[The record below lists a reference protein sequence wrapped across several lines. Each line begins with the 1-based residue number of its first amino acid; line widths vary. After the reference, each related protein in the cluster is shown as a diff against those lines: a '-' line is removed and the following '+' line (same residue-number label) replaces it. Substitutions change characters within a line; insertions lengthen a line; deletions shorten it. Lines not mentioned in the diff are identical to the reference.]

1 MNSENDFSPVDSVPV
16 NTVLVNTVPVTT
28 TTAEF
33 DWRRIKPG
41 WYVLAAL
48 LLYSLIMTIAL
59 TRSNRAL
66 SELKVAGGSSQTQ
79 AAPALTTAPAGLW
92 FPVPGA
98 KLPQDDMYLPGAP
111 RDYRRGVNQG
121 FDFYGTSSG
130 VPINFGTP
138 VIASADGVVIRVDKE
153 YKELGLEAWLGL
165 LDKVAADGAGEDDLN
180 RLRGRQV
187 WVRLA
192 DNRVIRYAHLSDV
205 KQDLKEGGAVYRGQ
219 VLGYVGNSGTD
230 DGVKGTTRGARLHF
244 EVWNPDNTF
253 FGQSADTLEQVRTES
268 QTLFVGP

>member
-1 MNSENDFSPVDSVPV
+1 MDSDSEFIPVRR
-16 NTVLVNTVPVTT
+16 
-28 TTAEF
+28 AGF
-33 DWRRIKPG
+33 DWRGIKPG

-48 LLYSLIMTIAL
+48 LFYSLITTIAL

-66 SELKVAGGSSQTQ
+66 NEFRVAGGSVAEDT
-79 AAPALTTAPAGLW
+79 APVSSAPAGLW

-111 RDYRRGVNQG
+111 RDYRKGVNQG

-130 VPINFGTP
+130 VPITFGTP
-138 VIASADGVVIRVDKE
+138 VIAAADGVVIRADKD
-153 YKELGLEAWLGL
+153 YKELNREQWLQL

-187 WVRLA
+187 WIRSS

-205 KQDLKEGGAVYRGQ
+205 KPELKEGVAVYRGQ
-219 VLGYVGNSGTD
+219 VLGFVGNSGTD

-253 FGQSADTLEQVRTES
+253 FGQNLETLEQVRAEA

>member
-1 MNSENDFSPVDSVPV
+1 MDSEKNDFVPV
-16 NTVLVNTVPVTT
+16 QR
-28 TTAEF
+28 AGF
-33 DWRRIKPG
+33 DWRSVKPG
-41 WYVLAAL
+41 WYVLAGL
-48 LLYSLIMTIAL
+48 LLYSLIATVAL

-66 SELKVAGGSSQTQ
+66 GELKVAGGSSVQEASAVTS
-79 AAPALTTAPAGLW
+79 APAGLW

-121 FDFYGTSSG
+121 FDFYGSSSG
-130 VPINFGTP
+130 VPIAFGTP
-138 VIASADGVVIRVDKE
+138 VIASADGVVIRADKD
-153 YKELGLEAWLGL
+153 YKELDREAWLAL

-180 RLRGRQV
+180 RLRGRQL
-187 WVRLA
+187 WIRLA

-205 KQDLKEGGAVYRGQ
+205 KQELKEGSAVYRGQ
-219 VLGYVGNSGTD
+219 VVGYVGNSGTD

-253 FGQSADTLEQVRTES
+253 FGQNLETLEQVRSES

>member
-1 MNSENDFSPVDSVPV
+1 MNSENDR
-16 NTVLVNTVPVTT
+16 VTT
-28 TTAEF
+28 RSAVARQAGL
-33 DWRRIKPG
+33 DWRDIKPG

-48 LLYSLIMTIAL
+48 LLYSLIATISL
-59 TRSNRAL
+59 TRANRAL
-66 SELKVAGGSSQTQ
+66 GEFRIAGGST
-79 AAPALTTAPAGLW
+79 ATETAPASTAPDGLW
-92 FPVPGA
+92 FPIPGA

-138 VIASADGVVIRVDKE
+138 VIAAADGVVIRVDKE
-153 YKELGLEAWLGL
+153 YKELDREAWLQL

-180 RLRGRQV
+180 RLRGRQI
-187 WVRLA
+187 WIRLA
-192 DNRVIRYAHLSDV
+192 DNREIRYAHLSDV
-205 KQDLKEGGAVYRGQ
+205 RQELKEGVAVYRGQ
-219 VLGYVGNSGTD
+219 VIGYVGNSGTD

-244 EVWNPDNTF
+244 EVWNPDSTF
-253 FGQSADTLEQVRTES
+253 FGQNAETLEAVRSEA

>member
-1 MNSENDFSPVDSVPV
+1 MESENLPNENIKMRRDS
-16 NTVLVNTVPVTT
+16 
-28 TTAEF
+28 F

-48 LLYSLIMTIAL
+48 LLYSLISTVAL

-66 SELKVAGGSSQTQ
+66 GELQVAGGS
-79 AAPALTTAPAGLW
+79 AATETVVSIAPDGLW
-92 FPVPGA
+92 FPIPGA

-138 VIASADGVVIRVDKE
+138 VIAAADGVVIRADKD
-153 YKELGLEAWLGL
+153 YKELDREAWLQL

-187 WVRLA
+187 WLRLA

-205 KQDLKEGGAVYRGQ
+205 RQDLKEGAAVYRGQ
-219 VLGYVGNSGTD
+219 VVGYVGNSGTD

-253 FGQSADTLEQVRTES
+253 FGQNADTLETVRAES

>member
-1 MNSENDFSPVDSVPV
+1 MDPE
-16 NTVLVNTVPVTT
+16 NTVNSDNDRVPTT
-28 TTAEF
+28 RVATRQAGF
-33 DWRRIKPG
+33 DWRSIKPG
-41 WYVLAAL
+41 WYVLLAL
-48 LLYSLIMTIAL
+48 LLYSLFATIAL
-59 TRSNRAL
+59 TRANRAL
-66 SELKVAGGSSQTQ
+66 GEFTVGGGSAATET
-79 AAPALTTAPAGLW
+79 APASTAPAGLW

-130 VPINFGTP
+130 VPITFGTP
-138 VIASADGVVIRVDKE
+138 VIAAADGVVIRVDKE
-153 YKELGLEAWLGL
+153 YKELNREAWLQL
-165 LDKVAADGAGEDDLN
+165 LDKVAVDGASEDDLN
-180 RLRGRQV
+180 RLRGRQI
-187 WVRLA
+187 WIRLT

-205 KQDLKEGGAVYRGQ
+205 KQELKEGASVYRGQ

-253 FGQSADTLEQVRTES
+253 FGQNLDTLEAVRGEA

>member
-1 MNSENDFSPVDSVPV
+1 MDSEKDFVPV
-16 NTVLVNTVPVTT
+16 Q
-28 TTAEF
+28 TAGF
-33 DWRRIKPG
+33 DWRSIKPG

-48 LLYSLIMTIAL
+48 LLYSLITTIAL

-66 SELKVAGGSSQTQ
+66 SQLQVAGGSAVSE
-79 AAPALTTAPAGLW
+79 AAPISNAPAGLW
-92 FPVPGA
+92 FPIPGA

-130 VPINFGTP
+130 VPIAFGTP
-138 VIASADGVVIRVDKE
+138 VIAAADGVVVRADKD
-153 YKELGLEAWLGL
+153 YKELNREQWLQL

-180 RLRGRQV
+180 RLRGRQI
-187 WVRLA
+187 WIRLA

-205 KQDLKEGGAVYRGQ
+205 RSDLQEGSKVYRGQ

-253 FGQSADTLEQVRTES
+253 FGQNAESLEQVRTDAE
-268 QTLFVGP
+268 TLFVGP

>member
-1 MNSENDFSPVDSVPV
+1 MDSENDFVPV
-16 NTVLVNTVPVTT
+16 RR
-28 TTAEF
+28 AGF
-33 DWRRIKPG
+33 DWRSIKPG

-48 LLYSLIMTIAL
+48 VLYGLVTTVAL

-66 SELKVAGGSSQTQ
+66 QDVRVAGGSVAED
-79 AAPALTTAPAGLW
+79 AAAEGSAPVSSAPAGLW
-92 FPVPGA
+92 FPIPGA

-111 RDYRRGVNQG
+111 RDYRKGVNQG
-121 FDFYGTSSG
+121 FDFYGSSSG
-130 VPINFGTP
+130 VPITFGTP
-138 VIASADGVVIRVDKE
+138 VIAAADGVVIRVDKD
-153 YKELGLEAWLGL
+153 YQELSNEQWLQL
-165 LDKVAADGAGEDDLN
+165 LDKVALDGAGEDDLN

-187 WVRLA
+187 WVRLP

-205 KQDLKEGGAVYRGQ
+205 KQDLKEGSAVYRGQ

-230 DGVKGTTRGARLHF
+230 DGVKSTTRGARLHF

-253 FGQSADTLEQVRTES
+253 FGQNLETLEQVRAAS